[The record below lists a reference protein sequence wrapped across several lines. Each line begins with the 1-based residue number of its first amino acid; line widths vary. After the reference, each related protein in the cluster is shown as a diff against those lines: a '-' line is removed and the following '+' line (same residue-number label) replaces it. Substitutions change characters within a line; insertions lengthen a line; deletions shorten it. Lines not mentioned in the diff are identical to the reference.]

1 MKLNKKLK
9 SHIWLYL
16 IIFTL
21 IIILFLWLFQ
31 VIFIN
36 KYYEL
41 SKIDQIKNTTLKI
54 IRNYSD
60 ASEYLDKISY
70 EDNICIEIVK
80 NKMTVYSSN
89 ESNRGCLT
97 SNYKY
102 KKDTRN
108 WKGICCYNKSNI
120 CRRYRKNRYNRRIC
134 RDNKK

>member
-60 ASEYLDKISY
+60 DSEYLDKISY

-80 NKMTVYSSN
+80 N
-89 ESNRGCLT
+89 
-97 SNYKY
+97 
-102 KKDTRN
+102 
-108 WKGICCYNKSNI
+108 
-120 CRRYRKNRYNRRIC
+120 
-134 RDNKK
+134 